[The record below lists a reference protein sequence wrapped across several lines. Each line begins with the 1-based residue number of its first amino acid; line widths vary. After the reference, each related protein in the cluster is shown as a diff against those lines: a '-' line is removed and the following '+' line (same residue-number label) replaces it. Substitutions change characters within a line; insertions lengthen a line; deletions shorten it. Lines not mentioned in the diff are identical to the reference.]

1 MDQFIIDCISREL
14 SLKDV
19 AEKYQIDLSD
29 ILNKYKTVRLN
40 YTDEEINK
48 AMCEVYYNVR

>member
-1 MDQFIIDCISREL
+1 MDQFIMDCISREL

>member
-1 MDQFIIDCISREL
+1 MDNFIRDCISREL

-29 ILNKYKTVRLN
+29 ILNKYKTARLN
-40 YTDEEINK
+40 YTDGEINEIMK
-48 AMCEVYYNVR
+48 EVYYCED

>member
-29 ILNKYKTVRLN
+29 ILNKYKTARLN